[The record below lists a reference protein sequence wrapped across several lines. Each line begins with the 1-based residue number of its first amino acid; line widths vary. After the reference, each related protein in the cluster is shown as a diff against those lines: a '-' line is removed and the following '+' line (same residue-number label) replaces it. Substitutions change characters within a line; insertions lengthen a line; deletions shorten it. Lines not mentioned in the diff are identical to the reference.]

1 MKREKIQSRVGADLR
16 KRQKVMLLKIVPRY
30 HIRNPLSG
38 LWFHNLLR
46 GLRDN
51 SPFD

>member
-1 MKREKIQSRVGADLR
+1 MQSPVGADLR
-16 KRQKVMLLKIVPRY
+16 KRQKVMLSKIFPCY
-30 HIRNPLSG
+30 HIRKPLSG

-51 SPFD
+51 SSFD